1 MTQLWCGTGDSLKEF
16 LALEAK
22 YFEQLQPVASSRYE
36 EDEDDRLDRMFGVDV
51 YRPGLLHLEKIG
63 NTAILNIQ
71 GGLVNG
77 HQWWHEFVVGQLTSY
92 EAIKDAVAILNQ
104 SSDVSNVIVRVESP
118 GGYVF
123 GVDSASRALNSLKA
137 TKNITVHSDTIAA
150 SAGYWLMSSLPNV
163 YASPMAQIG
172 NIGTLLLVPDY
183 SEAYNKA
190 GIKFH
195 VFKAGKEKG
204 YGLSE
209 TEFTEEEKASLQE
222 YVEKSNNFFLTH
234 VSRHRNLMISE
245 TDKWGEAQ
253 TFFAG
258 EALSVGLI
266 DGVATL
272 EELVGRISASTNN
285 GESDMVISQEKLA
298 QISAGAAPETVLTQ
312 AELAAYEAQLQ
323 ADPEPVDE
331 PEQGQEPEA
340 TAPTE
345 EPNQGAQADLTLA
358 RELGKAEAKIEAL
371 TAQIEALQAD
381 KESAK
386 AQTEGLKVVAQAA
399 VANLQT
405 ALQLPKE
412 VKADAAAIVAQYNEL
427 TRKMAERFP
436 VGQTSSAAK
445 TKDDEP
451 KVRVP
456 HPHRPY

>member
-1 MTQLWCGTGDSLKEF
+1 MIQLWCGTGDSLSAF

-22 YFEQLQPVASSRYE
+22 YFEQLQPVASNRYE
-36 EDEDDRLDRMFGVDV
+36 EDEDDRFDKLFGVDV

-77 HQWWHEFVVGQLTSY
+77 HQWWHEYVVGHLTSY

-104 SSDVSNVIVRVESP
+104 ASDVSNVIVRVESP
-118 GGYVF
+118 GGYVS
-123 GVDSASRALNSLKA
+123 GVDSAARALSSLRL
-137 TKNITVHSDTIAA
+137 TKNVTVHSDTTAA
-150 SAGYWLMSSLPNV
+150 SAGYWLACSLPNV
-163 YASPMAQIG
+163 FASPMAQIG

-195 VFKAGKEKG
+195 LFKAGKEKG

-323 ADPEPVDE
+323 AEPEPVVE
-331 PEQGQEPEA
+331 PEPEPKA
-340 TAPTE
+340 SDPTE
-345 EPNQGAQADLTLA
+345 EPNQVAQADLTLA
-358 RELGKAEAKIEAL
+358 RELGKAEAKIEAM

-427 TRKMAERFP
+427 TGKMAERFP

-451 KVRVP
+451 KARVP
-456 HPHRPY
+456 HPFRPH

>member
-1 MTQLWCGTGDSLKEF
+1 MAQLWCGTGDSLKEF

-22 YFEQLQPVASSRYE
+22 YFEQLQPVAQNPY
-36 EDEDDRLDRMFGVDV
+36 DEDDRLDRMFGVDV
-51 YRPGLLHLEKIG
+51 QRPGLIHLEKIG
-63 NTAILNIQ
+63 NTAILSIQ

-77 HQWWHEFVVGQLTSY
+77 HQWWHEYVVGHLTSY

-104 SSDVSNVIVRVESP
+104 ASDVSNVIVRVESP
-118 GGYVF
+118 GGYVS
-123 GVDSASRALNSLKA
+123 GVDSASRALSSLKA

-323 ADPEPVDE
+323 AEPEPIVDPEPVDPE
-331 PEQGQEPEA
+331 PVAEPEA
-340 TAPTE
+340 K
-345 EPNQGAQADLTLA
+345 ADLTLA
-358 RELGKAEAKIEAL
+358 RELGKAEAKIEAMA
-371 TAQIEALQAD
+371 AQIEALQAD
-381 KESAK
+381 KESAR

-405 ALQLPKE
+405 ALQMPKE

-427 TRKMAERFP
+427 TGKMVERFP
-436 VGQTSSAAK
+436 VGQKSSAAK
-445 TKDDEP
+445 TQADEP
-451 KVRVP
+451 KAKVP
-456 HPHRPY
+456 HPYRPH

>member
-1 MTQLWCGTGDSLKEF
+1 MTQLWCGTGDSLNAF

-22 YFEQLQPVASSRYE
+22 YFEQLQPVAQNISDDE
-36 EDEDDRLDRMFGVDV
+36 EIDRMFGVDV
-51 YRPGLLHLEKIG
+51 QRPGLMHLDKIG
-63 NTAILNIQ
+63 NTAILSIQ

-77 HQWWHEFVVGQLTSY
+77 HQWWHEYVVGHLTSY

-104 SSDVSNVIVRVESP
+104 ASDVSNVIVRVESP
-118 GGYVF
+118 GGYVS
-123 GVDSASRALNSLKA
+123 GVDSASRALGSLKA

-323 ADPEPVDE
+323 ADPEPVVDPDPE
-331 PEQGQEPEA
+331 PEPVVDPEA
-340 TAPTE
+340 K
-345 EPNQGAQADLTLA
+345 ADLTLA
-358 RELGKAEAKIEAL
+358 RELGKAEAKIEAMA
-371 TAQIEALQAD
+371 AQIEALQAD

-412 VKADAAAIVAQYNEL
+412 VKADAASIVAQYNEL
-427 TRKMAERFP
+427 TSKMAERFP

-451 KVRVP
+451 KVKVP
-456 HPHRPY
+456 HPFRPH

>member
-1 MTQLWCGTGDSLKEF
+1 MAQLWCGTGDSLKEF

-22 YFEQLQPVASSRYE
+22 YFEQLQPVALNTYDD
-36 EDEDDRLDRMFGVDV
+36 DEDDRLDRMFGVDV
-51 YRPGLLHLEKIG
+51 ARPGLMHLEKIG

-77 HQWWHEFVVGQLTSY
+77 HQWWHEYAVGHLTSY

-118 GGYVF
+118 GGYVS
-123 GVDSASRALNSLKA
+123 GVDSASRALSSLKA
-137 TKNITVHSDTIAA
+137 TKNITVHSDTVAA

-195 VFKAGKEKG
+195 VFKAGKEKD

-323 ADPEPVDE
+323 AEPEPVVDPEPVDPEPVDE
-331 PEQGQEPEA
+331 PEA
-340 TAPTE
+340 K
-345 EPNQGAQADLTLA
+345 ADLTLA
-358 RELGKAEAKIEAL
+358 RELGKAEAKIEAM

-427 TRKMAERFP
+427 TGKMAERFP

-451 KVRVP
+451 KARVP
-456 HPHRPY
+456 HPFRPH

>member
-1 MTQLWCGTGDSLKEF
+1 MAQLWCGTGDSLKEF

-22 YFEQLQPVASSRYE
+22 YFEQLQPVASIRYE
-36 EDEDDRLDRMFGVDV
+36 EDEDERFDRLFGVDV
-51 YRPGLLHLEKIG
+51 QRPGLMHLDKIG
-63 NTAILNIQ
+63 NTAIFSIQ

-77 HQWWHEFVVGQLTSY
+77 HQWWHEYVVGHLTSY

-104 SSDVSNVIVRVESP
+104 ASDVSNVIVRVESP
-118 GGYVF
+118 GGYVS
-123 GVDSASRALNSLKA
+123 GVDSASRALNSLRA

-323 ADPEPVDE
+323 AEPEPVVDPEPVAE
-331 PEQGQEPEA
+331 PEPAAAEPEA
-340 TAPTE
+340 K
-345 EPNQGAQADLTLA
+345 ADLALA
-358 RELGKAEAKIEAL
+358 RELGKAEAKIEAM
-371 TAQIEALQAD
+371 TAQIETLQAD

-427 TRKMAERFP
+427 TSKMAERFP

-451 KVRVP
+451 TARVP
-456 HPHRPY
+456 HPFRPH

>member
-1 MTQLWCGTGDSLKEF
+1 MNQLWCGTGDSLSAF

-22 YFEQLQPVASSRYE
+22 YFEQLQPVAQTSY
-36 EDEDDRLDRMFGVDV
+36 EDDEEIDRMFGVDV
-51 YRPGLLHLEKIG
+51 ERPGLMHLEKIG
-63 NTAILNIQ
+63 NTAILSIR

-77 HQWWHEFVVGQLTSY
+77 HQWWHPFAVGQITSY
-92 EAIKDAVAILNQ
+92 ESIKDAVAILNQ
-104 SSDVSNVIVRVESP
+104 SPDVSNVIVRVESP
-118 GGYVF
+118 GGYVS
-123 GVDSASRALNSLKA
+123 GVDSASRALSSLRA
-137 TKNITVHSDTIAA
+137 TKNVIVHSDTIAA

-323 ADPEPVDE
+323 ADPEPVVDPE
-331 PEQGQEPEA
+331 PEEQPEPSA
-340 TAPTE
+340 KVE
-345 EPNQGAQADLTLA
+345 EPATQADLSLA
-358 RELGKAEAKIEAL
+358 RELGKAEAKIETL

-405 ALQLPKE
+405 ALQMPKE

-427 TRKMAERFP
+427 TEKMSARFP
-436 VGQTSSAAK
+436 VGQKSSAAK
-445 TKDDEP
+445 TQADEP
-451 KVRVP
+451 KAKVP
-456 HPHRPY
+456 HPFRPH

>member
-1 MTQLWCGTGDSLKEF
+1 MTQLWCGTGDSLSAF
-16 LALEAK
+16 IALEAK
-22 YFEQLQPVASSRYE
+22 YFDQLQPVASNSFD
-36 EDEDDRLDRMFGVDV
+36 EDEDERFDKLFGVDV

-63 NTAILNIQ
+63 NTAILSIQ

-77 HQWWHEFVVGQLTSY
+77 HQWWHEYVVGHLTSY

-104 SSDVSNVIVRVESP
+104 AADVSNVIVRIESP
-118 GGYVF
+118 GGYVS
-123 GVDSASRALNSLKA
+123 GVDSASRALSSLK
-137 TKNITVHSDTIAA
+137 TNKNITVHSDTIAA

-312 AELAAYEAQLQ
+312 AELAAYEAQVQ
-323 ADPEPVDE
+323 AEPEPVVDPEPEEQSE
-331 PEQGQEPEA
+331 PSA
-340 TAPTE
+340 KAE
-345 EPNQGAQADLTLA
+345 EPATQADLSLA
-358 RELGKAEAKIEAL
+358 RELGKAEAKIEAM

-405 ALQLPKE
+405 ALQMPKE

-427 TRKMAERFP
+427 TGKMAERFP
-436 VGQTSSAAK
+436 VGQKSSAAK
-445 TKDDEP
+445 TQADEP
-451 KVRVP
+451 KAKVP
-456 HPHRPY
+456 HPYRPH